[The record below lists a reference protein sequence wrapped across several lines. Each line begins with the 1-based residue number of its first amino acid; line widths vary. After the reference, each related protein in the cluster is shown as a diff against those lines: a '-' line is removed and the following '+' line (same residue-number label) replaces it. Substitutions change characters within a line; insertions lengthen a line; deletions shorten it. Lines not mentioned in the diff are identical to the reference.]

1 MGWLGGFYR
10 STIGR
15 KTVMAVSGLILTGY
29 VVLHM
34 TGNLLA
40 FRGQTALNDYA
51 KMLQSTKPLL
61 WSVRVILLLAVML
74 HGHSAWTLTRA
85 ARAARPVGYTRR
97 ETLIATLASRSMRW
111 GGVLLLVFI
120 VYHILHLTTGTV
132 HPGFVHGDA
141 YGNIVT
147 GFEVRWVAA
156 FYIVAMVALA
166 LHLRHGVWSVF
177 QTLGAAP
184 ERIEAGRQRLAWA
197 LALVVPIGFI
207 AVPLGVL
214 LGWIG

>member
-1 MGWLGGFYR
+1 MGPRGFYR

-15 KTVMAVSGLILTGY
+15 KTVMAASGILLTGY

-40 FRGQTALNDYA
+40 FRGQAAINDYA
-51 KMLQSTKPLL
+51 KMLQDAKPLL
-61 WSVRVILLLAVML
+61 WTARVVLLLAAVL
-74 HGHSAWTLTRA
+74 HVHSAWTLTRA
-85 ARAARPVGYTRR
+85 ARAARPTDYARR
-97 ETLIATLASRSMRW
+97 DTLIATLSSRSMRW
-111 GGVLLLVFI
+111 GGVLLLAFL

-132 HPGFVHGDA
+132 HPDFVPGDA

-147 GFEVRWVAA
+147 GLEVRWVAV
-156 FYIVAMVALA
+156 FYMVAMVALA
-166 LHLRHGVWSVF
+166 LHLHHGVWSVF
-177 QTLGAAP
+177 QTLGASHP
-184 ERIEAGRQRLAWA
+184 RLERGRRRLAWA
-197 LALVVPIGFI
+197 LAVIVPVGFI